1 MVNIEHLIFAASV
14 LLLLAV
20 LAGKASGRVGIPPV
34 LLFLVL
40 GMLAGSEGLGGIYFD
55 NPWLTQLVGTIA
67 LALILFS
74 GGLDTD
80 WQSVR
85 PVLRSGL
92 ALSTLGVLIT
102 AGLVAGFAVVV
113 LHMPWLEG
121 LLLGAIVSPTDA
133 AAVFSVMNASRVR
146 LKGRLLPLLELESGS
161 NDPMAIFLTIGVTQL
176 LIAPRSSAVSLLPL
190 FIEQMGVGAALG
202 LGLGKLMVLLVNRV
216 KLEVSGPY
224 PVLTTAS
231 VLVIYGATASVG
243 GSGFLAVYLAGIIMG
258 NSQVAEAQSVAH
270 FHGGLAALMEI
281 AMFLTLG
288 LLDFPSH
295 LIPIIGVGML
305 LTVFLIVI
313 ARPLSVFVSLALSR
327 DMTWRDKTFVSWVGL
342 RGAVPI
348 ILATIPRLAGVP
360 VALLIFD
367 LVFFTVLVSV
377 LVQGSTIPLAA
388 RWLKVAEP
396 DNSPDALP

>member
-1 MVNIEHLIFAASV
+1 MADIEHLIFAASI

-20 LAGKASGRVGIPPV
+20 LAGKVSGRVGIPPL
-34 LLFLVL
+34 LLFLAI

-85 PVLRSGL
+85 PVLWSGL

-102 AGLVAGFAVVV
+102 AGLVAGFAAIV
-113 LHMPWLEG
+113 LHMTWLEG
-121 LLLGAIVSPTDA
+121 VLLGAIVSPTDA
-133 AAVFSVMNASRVR
+133 AAVFSVMSASQVR
-146 LKGRLLPLLELESGS
+146 LKGRLLPLLELESGT

-176 LIAPRSSAVSLLPL
+176 LIDPRSSAVSLLPL
-190 FIEQMGVGAALG
+190 FIQQMGIGAALG

-216 KLEVSGPY
+216 KLEISGPY
-224 PVLTTAS
+224 PVLTTTA
-231 VLVIYGATASVG
+231 VLFIYGATASLG
-243 GSGFLAVYLAGIIMG
+243 GSGFLAVYLAGVIMG
-258 NSQVAEAQSVAH
+258 NSQVAEAHSLER
-270 FHGGLAALMEI
+270 FHGGLASLMEI
-281 AMFLTLG
+281 AMFVTLG

-295 LIPIIGVGML
+295 LIPIIGVGLL
-305 LTVFLIVI
+305 LTLFLIVV

-327 DMTWRDKTFVSWVGL
+327 GMTWRDKTFVSWVGL

-360 VALLIFD
+360 AAPLIFD

-377 LVQGSTIPLAA
+377 LVQGSTVPLAA

-396 DNSPDALP
+396 DISPDASP